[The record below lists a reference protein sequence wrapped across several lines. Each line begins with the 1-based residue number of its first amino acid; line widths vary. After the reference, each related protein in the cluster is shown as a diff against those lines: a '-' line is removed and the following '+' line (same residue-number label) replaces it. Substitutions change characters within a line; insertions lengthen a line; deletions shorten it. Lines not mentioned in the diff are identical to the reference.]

1 MSNRPD
7 SYSYSACGKAI
18 LLGEHFVVYG
28 VPAVAVPL
36 TGVRTTVTATPLLSP
51 QSSCWVDP
59 TLSPAESEL
68 AAQLLRHAR
77 LRLGSTLPLSVRA
90 HSTIPRGC
98 GLGSSASLAAALCGA
113 LARAEDRS
121 LTSEELRAHAHALE
135 ELVHGA
141 PSGIDDAT
149 VAWATPLS
157 FRKGDAPEP
166 LHSPIDLTLVLASSG
181 PAATTREA
189 VARVAETRLAD
200 PDGFASLCQAA
211 AQQVSL
217 GTAAL
222 GRGDLANLGRAMNE
236 MQRLLGLVGVSTP
249 ALESLVQT
257 ALSAGA
263 WGAKLTGAGLGGF
276 MLALV
281 DTDQVD
287 RVSRALRV
295 DGAEHIL
302 VTVVPA
308 TAMVVAQREGTAA

>member
-7 SYSYSACGKAI
+7 SYSYAACGKAI

-28 VPAVAVPL
+28 AAAVAVPL
-36 TGVRTTVTATPLLSP
+36 TGVQTTVTVTPLPAP

-68 AAQLLRHAR
+68 AARLLHHAR
-77 LRLGSTLPLSVRA
+77 RRLGSTRPVAVRA

-98 GLGSSASLAAALCGA
+98 GLGSSASLAVALCGA
-113 LARAEDRS
+113 LARAEERS
-121 LTSEELRAHAHALE
+121 LSSEELRAHAHALE
-135 ELVHGA
+135 ELVHGT

-157 FRKGDAPEP
+157 FRKGATPQR

-181 PAATTREA
+181 KAATTREA
-189 VARVAETRLAD
+189 VARVADTRLAD
-200 PDGFASLCQAA
+200 PDGFAALCQAA

-217 GTAAL
+217 GMAAL
-222 GRGDLANLGRAMNE
+222 GRGDRADLGGAMNE

-263 WGAKLTGAGLGGF
+263 RGAKLTGAGLGGF

-281 DTDQVD
+281 DGDQVD
-287 RVSRALRV
+287 HVSRALRV

-308 TAMVVAQREGTAA
+308 TAMVDAQKEGTAA